1 VEGWSA
7 GAFSTLYRNDENK
20 LDVYDDTWLQ
30 YGWFNKSH
38 RGDLPHRQLVALHR
52 QQQLQRQRVAAGQ
65 RYPEIR
71 HELRLGMNADFRKH
85 WTGWTNVSVSWGA
98 QRFYKYAVRVG

>member
-1 VEGWSA
+1 MEGWSA

-65 RYPEIR
+65 RIPR
-71 HELRLGMNADFRKH
+71 N
-85 WTGWTNVSVSWGA
+85 SP
-98 QRFYKYAVRVG
+98 